1 MNNIPNENN
10 GSNAIVKQ
18 KENERRR
25 WSEGEREREMKKE
38 KKIIKE

>member
-25 WSEGEREREMKKE
+25 WSEGERERDEERKE
-38 KKIIKE
+38 NY